1 MEHDHSH
8 DNHSNHDHSDHDHS
22 HHNHSHHDHSH
33 VATLTSVNSAFIIG
47 IGLNAL
53 FVLIEAVYG
62 FSIDSLSL
70 LSDAG
75 HNLADVGSLAL
86 SLLAFRLLKVKSNK
100 KYTYGYRKTTILAAL
115 FNAMILLL
123 SIGAIAYEAFTRLS
137 YPPAL
142 PGKTIAI
149 VAGIGIVINFVTA
162 ILFLKNKEHDLNVK
176 SAYMHMMA
184 DALVSAGIMVGGIVI
199 YYTHLYWIDPVL
211 SIIIVIVILIG
222 TWGLLKESLKLSL
235 DGVPKDIDI
244 QDIKNKAEKIEGIR
258 DLHHIHVWAMSTTEN
273 AMTAHLVIDKS
284 KAPEQ
289 ITVIKNNLKHTLQ
302 HMDIQHITLETEFA
316 NEPCKKPEC

>member
-1 MEHDHSH
+1 MEHD
-8 DNHSNHDHSDHDHS
+8 
-22 HHNHSHHDHSH
+22 HSHHDHSH
-33 VATLTSVNSAFIIG
+33 VPVLTNVNSAFIIG
-47 IGLNAL
+47 IALNTL
-53 FVLIEAVYG
+53 FVLIEAIIG
-62 FSIDSLSL
+62 FSIHSLSL

-123 SIGAIAYEAFTRLS
+123 SVGAIAYEAFVRIS
-137 YPPAL
+137 HPPAL

-149 VAGIGIVINFVTA
+149 VAGIGIIINFATA
-162 ILFLKNKEHDLNVK
+162 ILFLKNKEHDLNIK

-184 DALVSAGIMVGGIVI
+184 DALVSAGIMAGGIII
-199 YYTHLYWIDPVL
+199 YYTQLYWIDPLL

-235 DGVPKDIDI
+235 DGVPKNIDI
-244 QDIKNKAEKIEGIR
+244 QEIKDKAEKIEGIKN
-258 DLHHIHVWAMSTTEN
+258 LHHIHVWAMSTTEN
-273 AMTAHLVIDKS
+273 ALTAHLVVDKN
-284 KAPEQ
+284 KEPDE
-289 ITVIKNNLKHTLQ
+289 ITAIKNDLKHKLQ
-302 HMDIQHITLETEFA
+302 HMNIQHITLETEFT

>member
-1 MEHDHSH
+1 ME
-8 DNHSNHDHSDHDHS
+8 HDHS

-53 FVLIEAVYG
+53 FVLIEAIYG
-62 FSIDSLSL
+62 FSIHSLSL

-86 SLLAFRLLKVKSNK
+86 SLLAFRLLKVKSSK

-137 YPPAL
+137 HPPAL

-149 VAGIGIVINFVTA
+149 VAGIGIIINFVTA
-162 ILFLKNKEHDLNVK
+162 ILFMKNKEHDLNVK
-176 SAYMHMMA
+176 SAYLHMMA
-184 DALVSAGIMVGGIVI
+184 DALVSAGIMVGGITI
-199 YYTHLYWIDPVL
+199 YYTQLYWIDPVL

-244 QDIKNKAEKIEGIR
+244 LDIKNKAEKIDGIK

-289 ITVIKNNLKHTLQ
+289 ITAIKDNLKHTLQ

>member
-1 MEHDHSH
+1 MEHD
-8 DNHSNHDHSDHDHS
+8 
-22 HHNHSHHDHSH
+22 HSHHDHSH
-33 VATLTSVNSAFIIG
+33 VPVLTNVNSAFIIG
-47 IGLNAL
+47 IALNTL
-53 FVLIEAVYG
+53 FVLIEAIIG
-62 FSIDSLSL
+62 FSIHSLSL

-123 SIGAIAYEAFTRLS
+123 SVGAIAYEAFARIAH
-137 YPPAL
+137 PPAL

-149 VAGIGIVINFVTA
+149 VAGIGIIINFATA
-162 ILFLKNKEHDLNVK
+162 ILFLKNKEHDLNIK

-184 DALVSAGIMVGGIVI
+184 DALVSAGIMAGGIII
-199 YYTHLYWIDPVL
+199 YYTQLYWIDPLL

-235 DGVPKDIDI
+235 DGVPKNIDI
-244 QDIKNKAEKIEGIR
+244 QEIKDKAEKIAGIKN
-258 DLHHIHVWAMSTTEN
+258 LHHIHVWAMSTTEN
-273 AMTAHLVIDKS
+273 ALTAHLVVDKN
-284 KAPEQ
+284 KEPDE
-289 ITVIKNNLKHTLQ
+289 ITAIKNDLKHKLQ
-302 HMDIQHITLETEFA
+302 HMNIQHITLETEFT

>member
-1 MEHDHSH
+1 MEHD
-8 DNHSNHDHSDHDHS
+8 
-22 HHNHSHHDHSH
+22 HSHHDHSH

-53 FVLIEAVYG
+53 FVLIEAIYG
-62 FSIDSLSL
+62 FSIHSLSL

-86 SLLAFRLLKVKSNK
+86 SLLAFRLLKVKSSK

-137 YPPAL
+137 HPPAL

-149 VAGIGIVINFVTA
+149 VAGIGIVINFITA

-184 DALVSAGIMVGGIVI
+184 DALVSAGIMAGGIII
-199 YYTHLYWIDPVL
+199 YYTQLYWIDPVL

-244 QDIKNKAEKIEGIR
+244 LDIKNKAEKIDGIK

-289 ITVIKNNLKHTLQ
+289 ITAIKDNLKHTLQ

>member
-1 MEHDHSH
+1 ME
-8 DNHSNHDHSDHDHS
+8 HDHS

-53 FVLIEAVYG
+53 FVLIEAIYG
-62 FSIDSLSL
+62 FSIHSLSL

-115 FNAMILLL
+115 FNAVILLL
-123 SIGAIAYEAFTRLS
+123 SIGAIAYEAFARLS
-137 YPPAL
+137 HPPAL

-149 VAGIGIVINFVTA
+149 VAGIGIIINFVTA

-235 DGVPKDIDI
+235 DGVPKDINI
-244 QDIKNKAEKIEGIR
+244 EDIKNKAEKIDGIR

-289 ITVIKNNLKHTLQ
+289 ITAIKNHLKHTLQ

>member
-1 MEHDHSH
+1 MEHD
-8 DNHSNHDHSDHDHS
+8 
-22 HHNHSHHDHSH
+22 HSHHDHSH
-33 VATLTSVNSAFIIG
+33 VPVLTNVNSAFIIG
-47 IGLNAL
+47 IALNTL
-53 FVLIEAVYG
+53 FVLIEAIIG
-62 FSIDSLSL
+62 FSIHSLSL

-123 SIGAIAYEAFTRLS
+123 SVGAIAYEAFARIAH
-137 YPPAL
+137 PPAL

-149 VAGIGIVINFVTA
+149 VAGIGIIINFATA
-162 ILFLKNKEHDLNVK
+162 ILFLKNKEHDLNIK

-184 DALVSAGIMVGGIVI
+184 DALVSAGIMAGGIII
-199 YYTHLYWIDPVL
+199 YYTQLYWIDPLL

-235 DGVPKDIDI
+235 DGVPKNIDI
-244 QDIKNKAEKIEGIR
+244 QEIKDKAEKIEGIKN
-258 DLHHIHVWAMSTTEN
+258 LHHIHVWAMSTTEN
-273 AMTAHLVIDKS
+273 ALTAHLVVDKN
-284 KAPEQ
+284 KEPDE
-289 ITVIKNNLKHTLQ
+289 ITAIKNDLKHKLQ
-302 HMDIQHITLETEFA
+302 HMNIQHITLETEFT

>member
-1 MEHDHSH
+1 MG
-8 DNHSNHDHSDHDHS
+8 HDHS
-22 HHNHSHHDHSH
+22 HHNHAHHDHSH

-47 IGLNAL
+47 IGLNTL
-53 FVLIEAVYG
+53 FVLIEAICG
-62 FSIDSLSL
+62 FSIHSLSL

-86 SLLAFRLLKVKSNK
+86 SLLAFRLLKIKSNK
-100 KYTYGYRKTTILAAL
+100 KYTYGYRKTTVLAAL
-115 FNAMILLL
+115 FNAVILLL
-123 SIGAIAYEAFTRLS
+123 SIGAIAYEAFARIPH
-137 YPPAL
+137 PPVL

-149 VAGIGIVINFVTA
+149 VAGIGIVINFATA

-176 SAYMHMMA
+176 SAYLHMMA
-184 DALVSAGIMVGGIVI
+184 DALVSAGIMVGGIII

-211 SIIIVIVILIG
+211 SIIIVIVILIS

-244 QDIKNKAEKIEGIR
+244 QQIKNKAEKIEGVT

-273 AMTAHLVIDKS
+273 ALTAHLVVDKS
-284 KAPEQ
+284 KDPDQ
-289 ITVIKNNLKHTLQ
+289 ITSIKNDLRHTLQ
-302 HMDIQHITLETEFA
+302 HMNIQHITLETEFT

>member
-1 MEHDHSH
+1 MGHD
-8 DNHSNHDHSDHDHS
+8 
-22 HHNHSHHDHSH
+22 HSHHDHSH

-47 IGLNAL
+47 IGLNAS
-53 FVLIEAVYG
+53 FVLIEAIYG
-62 FSIDSLSL
+62 FSIHSLSL

-100 KYTYGYRKTTILAAL
+100 KYTYGYRKTTILTAL

-123 SIGAIAYEAFTRLS
+123 SIGAIAYEAFTRIAH
-137 YPPAL
+137 PPAL

-149 VAGIGIVINFVTA
+149 VAGIGIIINFVTA
-162 ILFLKNKEHDLNVK
+162 ILFMKNKEHDLNVK

-184 DALVSAGIMVGGIVI
+184 DALVSAGIMVGGIII
-199 YYTHLYWIDPVL
+199 YYTHLYWIDPVI

-244 QDIKNKAEKIEGIR
+244 EEIKSKAEKIEGIR

-273 AMTAHLVIDKS
+273 ALTAHLVVDKS
-284 KAPEQ
+284 KDPDQ
-289 ITVIKNNLKHTLQ
+289 ITFIKNDLKHTIQ
-302 HMDIQHITLETEFA
+302 HMNIQHITLETEFT

>member
-1 MEHDHSH
+1 MEHD
-8 DNHSNHDHSDHDHS
+8 
-22 HHNHSHHDHSH
+22 HSHHDHSH
-33 VATLTSVNSAFIIG
+33 VPVLTNVNSAFIIG
-47 IGLNAL
+47 IALNTL
-53 FVLIEAVYG
+53 FVLIEAIIG
-62 FSIDSLSL
+62 FSIHSLSV

-123 SIGAIAYEAFTRLS
+123 SVGAIAYEAFARIS
-137 YPPAL
+137 HPPAL

-149 VAGIGIVINFVTA
+149 VAGIGIVINFATA
-162 ILFLKNKEHDLNVK
+162 ILFLKNKEHDLNIK
-176 SAYMHMMA
+176 SAYLHMMA
-184 DALVSAGIMVGGIVI
+184 DALVSAGIMVGGIII
-199 YYTHLYWIDPVL
+199 YYTQLYWIDPLL

-235 DGVPKDIDI
+235 DGVPRNIDI
-244 QDIKNKAEKIEGIR
+244 QDIKDKAEKIEGIKN
-258 DLHHIHVWAMSTTEN
+258 LHHIHVWAMSTTEN
-273 AMTAHLVIDKS
+273 ALTAHLVVDKS
-284 KAPEQ
+284 KEPDE
-289 ITVIKNNLKHTLQ
+289 ITAIKNDLKHKLQ
-302 HMDIQHITLETEFA
+302 HMNIQHITLETEFT